1 MPQRFEDDVRT
12 AFERATSGS
21 GTPEELMKAVRILVR
36 SLESEG
42 RPPEQVIV
50 TVKRLCGLRTQAVAA
65 DTDSNADLSL
75 SKRISDMVLRA
86 TIDEYYAGPLSA
98 VALKM
103 NAVAIEGHAGSTT

>member
-86 TIDEYYAGPLSA
+86 TIDEYYAG
-98 VALKM
+98 ALATVPM
-103 NAVAIEGHAGSTT
+103 ETASVGIEGQARTA

>member
-12 AFERATSGS
+12 AFERATAGS
-21 GTPEELMKAVRILVR
+21 GTPEELMSAVRILVR

-86 TIDEYYAGPLSA
+86 TIDEYYAVQLE
-98 VALKM
+98 M
-103 NAVAIEGHAGSTT
+103 NALAIESHAGATN